1 MVGEMKT
8 QFDRICL
15 ILSELWLN
23 HKKDPVFIEFIEY
36 NDLGLPLA
44 YAINEGIV
52 EKTDIAEKFVRET
65 FELLLAG
72 VAVEDSG
79 FENLKELLQ
88 RAEANTLAK
97 LENQE
102 SLDLGKASSVSIQEL
117 LDEVWSKF
125 DLSSDWWNNQ
135 PDAAYSNEMSSVIY
149 LAGRLKEV
157 ALDPQVLVDAV
168 EKDTEFSQDRQKQT
182 LEYALLAWESNES
195 KVLDKFKNDLIE
207 DGLDFYTTYWI
218 AHNPSSSSVHLQPA
232 AEYALDS
239 EDSELLE
246 LLIANPN
253 LKASLRDKCA
263 EMLDDLE

>member
-1 MVGEMKT
+1 MKT
-8 QFDRICL
+8 QFDRVCL

-23 HKKDPVFIEFIEY
+23 HKKDPVFMDFIEY

-52 EKTDIAEKFVRET
+52 EKTDVAEKFVQET

-79 FENLKELLQ
+79 FENLKELLK
-88 RAEANTLAK
+88 RAESNALAK
-97 LENQE
+97 LDSQE
-102 SLDLGKASSVSIQEL
+102 SLDSGQASTLSIQEL

-149 LAGRLKEV
+149 LAGRLKEA
-157 ALDPQVLVDAV
+157 ALDPQLLVDAV
-168 EKDTEFSQDRQKQT
+168 EKDTKFVQDRQKQT

-195 KVLDKFKNDLIE
+195 KVLNKFKNDLIE

-218 AHNPSSSSVHLQPA
+218 AHNPSSSTVHLHPA
-232 AEYALDS
+232 AKYALDS

-246 LLIANPN
+246 LLVANPN
-253 LKASLRDKCA
+253 LESGLRATCA
-263 EMLDDLE
+263 EMLEELE